1 MHIFTWVLLTLSKSK
16 NKLVMSAITSKFDK
30 VLNASKE
37 YGNVNHQPDSSKE
50 IQINTPEKTMPF
62 SDQIGNYQRNKAIPV
77 KSYKDSKIYIVGSGI
92 AGMAAAYYFIRDGHV
107 PGENIIFLDQLHVD
121 GGSLDGAGNTTDGY
135 IIRGGREM
143 DMTYENLWDIF
154 QDIPAL
160 ELPAPYSVLDEYRLV
175 NDNDPNYSKA
185 RLIHKKG
192 QIKDFSK
199 FGLEK
204 KDQLAIIKLLL
215 KKKEDLD
222 DITIEG
228 YFSASFLES
237 NFWFFWRTMF
247 AFENWHSLLECKLYM
262 HRFLHA
268 IDGMKDLSCLVF
280 PKYNQYDTFVTPLR
294 KFLQSKGVQID
305 LNTLVKDLDIHS
317 DINGK
322 VVEAIIIEKDGK
334 EERIPVG
341 KENYVIATTG
351 SMTEDTFYGDNKT
364 APAIELNKD
373 NSGQSAG
380 WKLWKNLAAKSP
392 VFGKPEKF
400 CGNIEKSSWESATLT
415 CKPSAFVDKVKELCV
430 NDPYSG
436 KTATGGIVTISDS
449 KWLMSFTCNR
459 QPHFP
464 DQPDDI
470 LVIWVY
476 ALFMDK
482 EGDYVKKTMPQ
493 CTGNE
498 LLAELAYHLGIIDQ
512 IDNIVENTIVRS
524 AFMPYI
530 TSMFM
535 PRAKGDRPQVV
546 PEGSK
551 NLGLVGQF
559 VETNNDIVFT
569 MESSVRTARI
579 AVYELLNLN
588 KQVPDINPLQYDI
601 RHLLKAAQSL
611 NDYEPIVGE
620 GLLRKFLKGTYYEH
634 LLVENDD
641 AHEHESFFTEQ
652 INRLKQWIGGI
663 RE

>member
-1 MHIFTWVLLTLSKSK
+1 
-16 NKLVMSAITSKFDK
+16 MSSTTSKFDK
-30 VLNASKE
+30 LLNGSKE
-37 YGNVNHQPDSSKE
+37 YGKVNHQPDSSKE
-50 IQINTPEKTMPF
+50 VQLNTPEKTMPF
-62 SDQIGNYQRNKAIPV
+62 SDQIGNYQRNIGIPP

-92 AGMAAAYYFIRDGHV
+92 AGMAAAYYFIRDGQI

-121 GGSLDGAGNTTDGY
+121 GGSLDGAGNAEEGY

-185 RLIHKKG
+185 RLIFNQG

-222 DITIEG
+222 DITIED
-228 YFSASFLES
+228 YFSASFLNS

-294 KFLQSKGVQID
+294 KFLQSKGVQIE
-305 LNTLVKDLDIHS
+305 LNTLVKDLVLHS
-317 DINGK
+317 NT
-322 VVEAIIIEKDGK
+322 DGK
-334 EERIPVG
+334 IVESILINRDGKDDTIVVG
-341 KENYVIATTG
+341 KDNYVIATTG
-351 SMTEDTFYGDNKT
+351 SMTEDTIYGDNKT
-364 APAIELNKD
+364 APAIDLNSSP
-373 NSGQSAG
+373 SGESAG

-400 CGNIEKSSWESATLT
+400 CGNISKSSWESATLT
-415 CKPSAFVDKVKELCV
+415 CRPSAFVEKVKELCV

-449 KWLMSFTCNR
+449 NWLMSFTCNR

-464 DQPDDI
+464 EQPDDI

-482 EGDYVKKTMPQ
+482 EGDYVKKTMPK

-498 LLAELAYHLGIIDQ
+498 ILAELAHHLGIIDQ
-512 IDNIVENTIVRS
+512 LDNIIENTIVRS
-524 AFMPYI
+524 SFMPYI

-546 PEGSK
+546 PEGCL

-611 NDYEPIVGE
+611 NDYEPFVGQ

-634 LLVENDD
+634 ILVENNENQQ
-641 AHEHESFFTEQ
+641 EHESFFTEQ
-652 INRLKQWIGGI
+652 LNKVKQWVGGI
-663 RE
+663 ID